1 MAEQRGGSV
10 HIPWYATGFRGDKLE
25 AALAEI
31 APVALRYGA
40 SSYQLFRYRDDRY
53 KFLQTATF
61 SAYEDW
67 NAYWNG
73 PELERFRVLHS
84 SFYQVPV
91 LYQWADIS
99 VEGALPY
106 DPVSS
111 GQPTGVA
118 GGGGRG
124 DAQA

>member
-1 MAEQRGGSV
+1 MAGGCV

-25 AALAEI
+25 AALAEL

-40 SSYQLFRYRDDRY
+40 TSYTLFRYRDDRY
-53 KFLQTATF
+53 KFLQAATF
-61 SAYEDW
+61 TSKADW
-67 NAYWNG
+67 DAYWNG
-73 PELERFRVLHS
+73 PEFERFRVVNS
-84 SFYQVPV
+84 SYYQIPV

-106 DPVSS
+106 DPTAGV
-111 GQPTGVA
+111 GEPTAVGGA
-118 GGGGRG
+118 GGQG

>member
-1 MAEQRGGSV
+1 MAAGGSV
-10 HIPWYATGFRGDKLE
+10 HIPWYATGFRADKLE

-40 SSYQLFRYRDDRY
+40 TSYTVFRYRDDRY

-61 SAYEDW
+61 PDKAAWD
-67 NAYWNG
+67 AYWNS
-73 PELERFRVLHS
+73 PEFEHFRVVNS
-84 SFYQVPV
+84 SYYQVPV
-91 LYQWADIS
+91 LYQWADIA

-106 DPVSS
+106 DPVTN
-111 GQPTGVA
+111 GEPATVA
-118 GGGGRG
+118 GAGGTG